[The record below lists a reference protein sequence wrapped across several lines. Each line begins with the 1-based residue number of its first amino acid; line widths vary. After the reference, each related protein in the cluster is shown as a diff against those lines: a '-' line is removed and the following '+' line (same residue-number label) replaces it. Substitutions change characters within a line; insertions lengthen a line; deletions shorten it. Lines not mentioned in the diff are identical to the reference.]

1 MMSQVI
7 VLSAGMCLRHIP
19 FYVQRIRQAAD
30 ESDRIEKDGRMKDY
44 KMTGQQAEERM
55 LQYENVFSVV
65 RLLDAE
71 TILNA
76 AKGKNQNISAEP
88 CRCFDFWE
96 TGKRCSNCVSLKALE
111 EKNKKTKLEFWENN
125 VYQVTAHYV
134 EVDGKPKVMELIQY
148 LDEADIVDIDG
159 SERLFTKLNGFQDE
173 LYRDVLTGI
182 YNRRYY
188 EDQLRKQILP
198 AGIAMIDLDDFKLYN
213 DTCGHNAGD
222 LALTTVA
229 GVIRGM
235 IRRTTDILIRYGGD
249 EFLLVM
255 PGVKEE
261 DFTQKLRQIQNEV
274 HSKEVPG
281 FSRLQLSV
289 SIGGVLSEEHKIENA
304 VEMADKLMYRAKNH
318 KNAVVTAVNSQM
330 AGPNGVFQEDSEKI
344 RQQILIV
351 DDSELNRE
359 ILSEMLHTDF
369 RILEA
374 EDGAQALEMLQQQG
388 TGISLVLLD
397 IIMPVLDGFGVLS
410 YMAREHIIEDIP
422 VIMISSDDSEKN
434 IRRAYELGV
443 SDYIS
448 RPFDA
453 KVVYQ
458 RVFNTIKLYA
468 KQRRLITLVTDQI
481 YEKEK
486 SSRMMVSI
494 LSQIVEFRN
503 GESGLHVRH
512 INILTEM
519 LLDRLMQKTGRYHLN
534 WNEQYL
540 ITLVSSL
547 HDIGKIGI
555 DEKIL
560 NKPGRLTA
568 EEFEEMK
575 KHTVIGEEILCSLE
589 LYQNELLVKVAREI
603 CRWHHERYDGRGY
616 PDGLKGEEIPISARV
631 VSLAD
636 VYDALVS
643 DRVYKKAYSHEK
655 AIRMILNGECG
666 VFNPLLLECLLD
678 IEDKIRIRI
687 LGGDVSTEISERGK
701 KEQAAVLSEDSME
714 SSGGGGQKLQQIYDR
729 IILSLVDGDEGSR
742 DACQK

>member
-1 MMSQVI
+1 
-7 VLSAGMCLRHIP
+7 
-19 FYVQRIRQAAD
+19 
-30 ESDRIEKDGRMKDY
+30 MKDY

-96 TGKRCSNCVSLKALE
+96 TGKRCRNCVSLKALE

-540 ITLVSSL
+540 ITLASSL

-616 PDGLKGEEIPISARV
+616 PDGLKGEEIPISAQV

-655 AIRMILNGECG
+655 AIQMILNGECG

-714 SSGGGGQKLQQIYDR
+714 SSGGGQKLQRIYDR

>member
-1 MMSQVI
+1 
-7 VLSAGMCLRHIP
+7 
-19 FYVQRIRQAAD
+19 
-30 ESDRIEKDGRMKDY
+30 MKDY

-55 LQYENVFSVV
+55 LQYEKVFSVV

-96 TGKRCSNCVSLKALE
+96 TGKRCSNCVSMKALE
-111 EKNKKTKLEFWENN
+111 EKNKKTKLEFRENN

-261 DFTQKLRQIQNEV
+261 DFAQKLRQIQNEV

-318 KNAVVTAVNSQM
+318 KNTVVTAVNSQM

-374 EDGAQALEMLQQQG
+374 ADGAQALEMLQQQG

-422 VIMISSDDSEKN
+422 VIMISSDDSEKI
-434 IRRAYELGV
+434 IRRAYKLGV

-453 KVVYQ
+453 KIVYQ

-540 ITLVSSL
+540 ITLASSL

-560 NKPGRLTA
+560 NKPGRLTV

-616 PDGLKGEEIPISARV
+616 PDGLKGEEIPISAQV

-655 AIRMILNGECG
+655 AIQMILNGECG

-687 LGGDVSTEISERGK
+687 LGGDASTEISERGK
-701 KEQAAVLSEDSME
+701 KEQAAVLSEGSME
-714 SSGGGGQKLQQIYDR
+714 SSGGGRSFSEFMTGFSYR
-729 IILSLVDGDEGSR
+729 
-742 DACQK
+742 

>member
-76 AKGKNQNISAEP
+76 AKGKNQNISVEP

-111 EKNKKTKLEFWENN
+111 EKNKKTKLEFRENN

-261 DFTQKLRQIQNEV
+261 DFTQKLRQIQKEV

-540 ITLVSSL
+540 ITLASSL

-616 PDGLKGEEIPISARV
+616 PDGLKGEEIPISAQV

-655 AIRMILNGECG
+655 AIQMILNGECG

-678 IEDKIRIRI
+678 IKDKIRIRI

-714 SSGGGGQKLQQIYDR
+714 SSGGGRSFSEFMTG
-729 IILSLVDGDEGSR
+729 LSYH
-742 DACQK
+742 

>member
-1 MMSQVI
+1 
-7 VLSAGMCLRHIP
+7 
-19 FYVQRIRQAAD
+19 
-30 ESDRIEKDGRMKDY
+30 MKDY

-96 TGKRCSNCVSLKALE
+96 TGKRCSNCVSLKALK

-616 PDGLKGEEIPISARV
+616 PDGLKGEEIPISAQV

-655 AIRMILNGECG
+655 AIQMILNGECG

-714 SSGGGGQKLQQIYDR
+714 SSGGGQKLQQIYDR

>member
-1 MMSQVI
+1 
-7 VLSAGMCLRHIP
+7 
-19 FYVQRIRQAAD
+19 
-30 ESDRIEKDGRMKDY
+30 MKDY

-96 TGKRCSNCVSLKALE
+96 TGKRCSNCVSLKALK
-111 EKNKKTKLEFWENN
+111 EKNKKTKLEFRENN

-540 ITLVSSL
+540 ITLASSL

-616 PDGLKGEEIPISARV
+616 PDGLKGEEIPISAQV

-655 AIRMILNGECG
+655 AIQMILNGECG

-678 IEDKIRIRI
+678 IKDKIRIRI
-687 LGGDVSTEISERGK
+687 LGGDGSTEISERGK

-714 SSGGGGQKLQQIYDR
+714 SSGGQKLQRIYDR

>member
-1 MMSQVI
+1 
-7 VLSAGMCLRHIP
+7 
-19 FYVQRIRQAAD
+19 
-30 ESDRIEKDGRMKDY
+30 MKDY

-55 LQYENVFSVV
+55 LQYEKVFSVV

-96 TGKRCSNCVSLKALE
+96 TGKRCSNCVFLKALE
-111 EKNKKTKLEFWENN
+111 EKNKKTKLEFRENN

-261 DFTQKLRQIQNEV
+261 DFAQKLRQIQNEV

-318 KNAVVTAVNSQM
+318 KNTVVTAVNSQM

-374 EDGAQALEMLQQQG
+374 ADGAQALEMLQQQG

-453 KVVYQ
+453 KIVYQ

-540 ITLVSSL
+540 ITLASSL

-616 PDGLKGEEIPISARV
+616 PDGLKGEEIPISAQV

-655 AIRMILNGECG
+655 AIQMILNGECG

-701 KEQAAVLSEDSME
+701 KEQAAVLSEGSME
-714 SSGGGGQKLQQIYDR
+714 SSGGGRSFSEFMTG
-729 IILSLVDGDEGSR
+729 LSYH
-742 DACQK
+742 

>member
-96 TGKRCSNCVSLKALE
+96 TGKRCRNCVSLKALE

-388 TGISLVLLD
+388 TGISFVLLD

-540 ITLVSSL
+540 ITLASSL

-616 PDGLKGEEIPISARV
+616 PDGLKGEEIPISAQV

-655 AIRMILNGECG
+655 AIQMILNGECG

-678 IEDKIRIRI
+678 IKDKIRIRI

-714 SSGGGGQKLQQIYDR
+714 SSGGRSFSEFMTG
-729 IILSLVDGDEGSR
+729 LSYH
-742 DACQK
+742 

>member
-55 LQYENVFSVV
+55 LQYEKVFSVV

-88 CRCFDFWE
+88 CQCFDFWE

-111 EKNKKTKLEFWENN
+111 EKNKKTKLEFRENN

-159 SERLFTKLNGFQDE
+159 SGRLFTKLNGFQDE

-261 DFTQKLRQIQNEV
+261 DFAQKLRQIQNEV

-318 KNAVVTAVNSQM
+318 KNTVVTAVNSQM

-374 EDGAQALEMLQQQG
+374 ADGAQALEMLQQQG

-453 KVVYQ
+453 KIVYQ

-540 ITLVSSL
+540 ITLASSL

-616 PDGLKGEEIPISARV
+616 PDGLKGEEIPISAQV

-655 AIRMILNGECG
+655 AIQMILNGECG

-687 LGGDVSTEISERGK
+687 LGGDASTEISERGK

-714 SSGGGGQKLQQIYDR
+714 SSGGGRSFSEFMTG
-729 IILSLVDGDEGSR
+729 LSYH
-742 DACQK
+742 

>member
-55 LQYENVFSVV
+55 LQYEKVFSVV

-111 EKNKKTKLEFWENN
+111 EKNKKTKLEFRENN

-261 DFTQKLRQIQNEV
+261 DFAQKLRQIQNEV

-318 KNAVVTAVNSQM
+318 KNTVVTAVNSQM

-374 EDGAQALEMLQQQG
+374 ADGAQALEMLQQQG

-453 KVVYQ
+453 KIVYQ

-540 ITLVSSL
+540 ITLASSL

-560 NKPGRLTA
+560 NKPGRLTV

-616 PDGLKGEEIPISARV
+616 PDGLKGEEIPISAQV

-655 AIRMILNGECG
+655 AIQMILNGECG

-701 KEQAAVLSEDSME
+701 KEQAAVLSEASME
-714 SSGGGGQKLQQIYDR
+714 SSGGGRSFSEFMTG
-729 IILSLVDGDEGSR
+729 LSYH
-742 DACQK
+742 

>member
-55 LQYENVFSVV
+55 LQYEKVFSVV

-96 TGKRCSNCVSLKALE
+96 TGKWCSNCVSLKALE
-111 EKNKKTKLEFWENN
+111 EKNKKTKLEFRENN

-261 DFTQKLRQIQNEV
+261 DFAQKLRQIQNEV

-318 KNAVVTAVNSQM
+318 KNTVVTAVNSQM

-374 EDGAQALEMLQQQG
+374 ADGAQALEMLQQQG

-453 KVVYQ
+453 KIVYQ

-540 ITLVSSL
+540 ITLASSL

-616 PDGLKGEEIPISARV
+616 PDGLKGEEIPISAQV

-655 AIRMILNGECG
+655 AIQMILNGECG

-687 LGGDVSTEISERGK
+687 LGGDASTEISERGK

-714 SSGGGGQKLQQIYDR
+714 SSGGGRSFSEFMTG
-729 IILSLVDGDEGSR
+729 LSYH
-742 DACQK
+742 

>member
-1 MMSQVI
+1 
-7 VLSAGMCLRHIP
+7 
-19 FYVQRIRQAAD
+19 
-30 ESDRIEKDGRMKDY
+30 MKDY

-111 EKNKKTKLEFWENN
+111 EKNKKTKLEFRENN

-540 ITLVSSL
+540 ITLASSL

-616 PDGLKGEEIPISARV
+616 PDGLKGEEIPISAQV

-655 AIRMILNGECG
+655 AIQMILNGECG

-687 LGGDVSTEISERGK
+687 LGGDGSTEISERGK

-714 SSGGGGQKLQQIYDR
+714 SSGGGGR
-729 IILSLVDGDEGSR
+729 SFSEFMTGLSYH
-742 DACQK
+742 

>member
-1 MMSQVI
+1 
-7 VLSAGMCLRHIP
+7 
-19 FYVQRIRQAAD
+19 
-30 ESDRIEKDGRMKDY
+30 MKDY

-111 EKNKKTKLEFWENN
+111 EKNKKTKLEFRENN

-261 DFTQKLRQIQNEV
+261 DFTQKLRQIQKEV

-540 ITLVSSL
+540 ITLASSL

-616 PDGLKGEEIPISARV
+616 PDGLKGEEIPISAQV

-655 AIRMILNGECG
+655 AIQMILNGECG

-687 LGGDVSTEISERGK
+687 LGGDGSTEISERGK

-714 SSGGGGQKLQQIYDR
+714 SSGGGRSFSEFMTG
-729 IILSLVDGDEGSR
+729 LSYH
-742 DACQK
+742 

>member
-55 LQYENVFSVV
+55 LQYEKVFSVV

-96 TGKRCSNCVSLKALE
+96 TGKRCSNCVFLKALE
-111 EKNKKTKLEFWENN
+111 EKNKKTKLEFRENN

-261 DFTQKLRQIQNEV
+261 DFAQKLRQIQNEV

-318 KNAVVTAVNSQM
+318 KNTVVTAVNSQM

-374 EDGAQALEMLQQQG
+374 ADGAQALEMLQQQG

-540 ITLVSSL
+540 ITLASSL

-616 PDGLKGEEIPISARV
+616 PDGLKGEEIPISAQV

-655 AIRMILNGECG
+655 AIQMILNGECG

-687 LGGDVSTEISERGK
+687 LGGDASMEISERGK
-701 KEQAAVLSEDSME
+701 KEQAAVLSEGSME
-714 SSGGGGQKLQQIYDR
+714 SSGGGQKLQRIYDR
-729 IILSLVDGDEGSR
+729 IILSLVDGDE
-742 DACQK
+742 K

>member
-55 LQYENVFSVV
+55 LQYEKVFSVV

-96 TGKRCSNCVSLKALE
+96 TGKRCSNCVSLKALK
-111 EKNKKTKLEFWENN
+111 EKNKKTKLEFRENN

-249 EFLLVM
+249 ELLLVM

-540 ITLVSSL
+540 ITLASSL

-616 PDGLKGEEIPISARV
+616 PDGLKGEEIPISAQV

-655 AIRMILNGECG
+655 AIQMILNGECG

-678 IEDKIRIRI
+678 IKDKIRIRI
-687 LGGDVSTEISERGK
+687 LGGDVSREISERGK

-714 SSGGGGQKLQQIYDR
+714 SSGGQKLQRIYDR

>member
-96 TGKRCSNCVSLKALE
+96 TGKRCRNCVSLKALE
-111 EKNKKTKLEFWENN
+111 EKNKKTKLEFRENN

-148 LDEADIVDIDG
+148 LDEEDIVDIDG

-540 ITLVSSL
+540 ITLASSL

-616 PDGLKGEEIPISARV
+616 PDGLKGEEIPISAQV

-655 AIRMILNGECG
+655 AIQMILNGECG

-678 IEDKIRIRI
+678 IKDKIRIRI

-714 SSGGGGQKLQQIYDR
+714 SSGGGGR
-729 IILSLVDGDEGSR
+729 SFSEFMTGLSYH
-742 DACQK
+742 

>member
-19 FYVQRIRQAAD
+19 FYVQRIRQAAG

-96 TGKRCSNCVSLKALE
+96 TGKRCRNCVSLKALE
-111 EKNKKTKLEFWENN
+111 EKNKKTKLEFRENN

-148 LDEADIVDIDG
+148 LDEEDIVDIDG

-304 VEMADKLMYRAKNH
+304 VEMADKLMY
-318 KNAVVTAVNSQM
+318 
-330 AGPNGVFQEDSEKI
+330 P
-344 RQQILIV
+344 
-351 DDSELNRE
+351 
-359 ILSEMLHTDF
+359 
-369 RILEA
+369 
-374 EDGAQALEMLQQQG
+374 AQRTTKM
-388 TGISLVLLD
+388 
-397 IIMPVLDGFGVLS
+397 
-410 YMAREHIIEDIP
+410 
-422 VIMISSDDSEKN
+422 
-434 IRRAYELGV
+434 
-443 SDYIS
+443 
-448 RPFDA
+448 
-453 KVVYQ
+453 
-458 RVFNTIKLYA
+458 
-468 KQRRLITLVTDQI
+468 
-481 YEKEK
+481 
-486 SSRMMVSI
+486 
-494 LSQIVEFRN
+494 
-503 GESGLHVRH
+503 
-512 INILTEM
+512 
-519 LLDRLMQKTGRYHLN
+519 
-534 WNEQYL
+534 
-540 ITLVSSL
+540 
-547 HDIGKIGI
+547 
-555 DEKIL
+555 
-560 NKPGRLTA
+560 
-568 EEFEEMK
+568 
-575 KHTVIGEEILCSLE
+575 
-589 LYQNELLVKVAREI
+589 
-603 CRWHHERYDGRGY
+603 RW
-616 PDGLKGEEIPISARV
+616 
-631 VSLAD
+631 
-636 VYDALVS
+636 
-643 DRVYKKAYSHEK
+643 
-655 AIRMILNGECG
+655 
-666 VFNPLLLECLLD
+666 
-678 IEDKIRIRI
+678 
-687 LGGDVSTEISERGK
+687 
-701 KEQAAVLSEDSME
+701 
-714 SSGGGGQKLQQIYDR
+714 
-729 IILSLVDGDEGSR
+729 
-742 DACQK
+742 

>member
-616 PDGLKGEEIPISARV
+616 PDGLKGEEIPISAQV

-655 AIRMILNGECG
+655 AIQMILNGECG

-701 KEQAAVLSEDSME
+701 EEQAAVLSEDSME
-714 SSGGGGQKLQQIYDR
+714 SSGGQKLQRIYDR

>member
-1 MMSQVI
+1 
-7 VLSAGMCLRHIP
+7 
-19 FYVQRIRQAAD
+19 
-30 ESDRIEKDGRMKDY
+30 MKDY

-540 ITLVSSL
+540 ITLASSL

-603 CRWHHERYDGRGY
+603 CRWHHEHYDGRGY
-616 PDGLKGEEIPISARV
+616 PDGLKGEEIPISAQV

-655 AIRMILNGECG
+655 AIQMILNGECG

-714 SSGGGGQKLQQIYDR
+714 SSGGGRSFSEFMTG
-729 IILSLVDGDEGSR
+729 LSYH
-742 DACQK
+742 

>member
-1 MMSQVI
+1 
-7 VLSAGMCLRHIP
+7 
-19 FYVQRIRQAAD
+19 
-30 ESDRIEKDGRMKDY
+30 MKDY

-55 LQYENVFSVV
+55 LQYEKVFSVV

-96 TGKRCSNCVSLKALE
+96 TGKRCSNCVSMKALE
-111 EKNKKTKLEFWENN
+111 EKNKKTKLEFRENN

-261 DFTQKLRQIQNEV
+261 DFAQKLRQIQNEV

-318 KNAVVTAVNSQM
+318 KNTVVTAVNSQM

-374 EDGAQALEMLQQQG
+374 ADGAQALEMLQQQG

-453 KVVYQ
+453 KIVYQ

-519 LLDRLMQKTGRYHLN
+519 LLDRLLQKTGRYHLN

-540 ITLVSSL
+540 ITLASSL

-568 EEFEEMK
+568 EEFEKMK

-616 PDGLKGEEIPISARV
+616 PDGLKGEEIPISAQV

-655 AIRMILNGECG
+655 AIQMILNGECG

-687 LGGDVSTEISERGK
+687 LGGDASMEISERGK
-701 KEQAAVLSEDSME
+701 KEQAAVLSEGSME
-714 SSGGGGQKLQQIYDR
+714 SSGGGRSFSEFMTG
-729 IILSLVDGDEGSR
+729 LSYH
-742 DACQK
+742 

>member
-96 TGKRCSNCVSLKALE
+96 TGKRCRNCISLKALE

-188 EDQLRKQILP
+188 EDPLRKQILP

-249 EFLLVM
+249 ELLLVM

-540 ITLVSSL
+540 ITLASSL

-616 PDGLKGEEIPISARV
+616 PDGLKGEEIPISAQV

-655 AIRMILNGECG
+655 AIQMILNGECG

-714 SSGGGGQKLQQIYDR
+714 SSGGGRSFSEFMTG
-729 IILSLVDGDEGSR
+729 LSYH
-742 DACQK
+742 

>member
-1 MMSQVI
+1 
-7 VLSAGMCLRHIP
+7 
-19 FYVQRIRQAAD
+19 
-30 ESDRIEKDGRMKDY
+30 MKDY

-111 EKNKKTKLEFWENN
+111 EKNKKTKLEFRENN

-261 DFTQKLRQIQNEV
+261 DFTQKLWQIQKEV

-540 ITLVSSL
+540 ITLASSL

-616 PDGLKGEEIPISARV
+616 PDGLKGEEIPISAQV

-655 AIRMILNGECG
+655 AIQMILNGECG

-678 IEDKIRIRI
+678 IKDKIRIRI
-687 LGGDVSTEISERGK
+687 LGGDGSTEISERGK

-714 SSGGGGQKLQQIYDR
+714 SSGGGRSFSEFMTG
-729 IILSLVDGDEGSR
+729 LSYH
-742 DACQK
+742 

>member
-55 LQYENVFSVV
+55 LQYEKVFSVV

-96 TGKRCSNCVSLKALE
+96 TGKRCSNCVFLKALE
-111 EKNKKTKLEFWENN
+111 EKNKKTKLEFRENN

-222 LALTTVA
+222 LALATVA

-261 DFTQKLRQIQNEV
+261 DFAQKLRQIQNEV

-318 KNAVVTAVNSQM
+318 KNTVVTAVNSQM

-374 EDGAQALEMLQQQG
+374 ADGAQALEMLQQQG

-453 KVVYQ
+453 KIVYQ

-540 ITLVSSL
+540 ITLASSL

-616 PDGLKGEEIPISARV
+616 PDGLKGEEIPISAQV

-655 AIRMILNGECG
+655 AIQMILNGECG

-714 SSGGGGQKLQQIYDR
+714 SSGGQKLQRIYDR

-742 DACQK
+742 NACQK

>member
-55 LQYENVFSVV
+55 LQYEKVFSVV

-96 TGKRCSNCVSLKALE
+96 TGKRCSNCVFLKALE
-111 EKNKKTKLEFWENN
+111 EKNKKTKLEFRENN

-235 IRRTTDILIRYGGD
+235 IRWTTDILIRYGGD

-261 DFTQKLRQIQNEV
+261 DFAQKLRQIQNEV

-318 KNAVVTAVNSQM
+318 KNTVVTAVNSQM

-374 EDGAQALEMLQQQG
+374 ADGAQALEMLQQQG

-453 KVVYQ
+453 KIVYQ

-540 ITLVSSL
+540 ITLASSL

-616 PDGLKGEEIPISARV
+616 PDGLKGEEIPISAQV

-655 AIRMILNGECG
+655 AIQMILNGECG

-714 SSGGGGQKLQQIYDR
+714 SSGGQKLQRIYDR

>member
-55 LQYENVFSVV
+55 LQYEKVFSVV

-111 EKNKKTKLEFWENN
+111 EKNKKTKLEFRENN

-261 DFTQKLRQIQNEV
+261 DFAQKLRQIQNEV

-318 KNAVVTAVNSQM
+318 KNTVVTAVNSQM
-330 AGPNGVFQEDSEKI
+330 ADPNGVFQEDSEKI

-374 EDGAQALEMLQQQG
+374 ADGAQALEMLQQQG

-540 ITLVSSL
+540 ITLASSL

-616 PDGLKGEEIPISARV
+616 PDGLKGEEIPISAQV

-655 AIRMILNGECG
+655 AIQMILNGECG

-701 KEQAAVLSEDSME
+701 KEQAAVLSEGSME
-714 SSGGGGQKLQQIYDR
+714 SSGGAEASANL
-729 IILSLVDGDEGSR
+729 
-742 DACQK
+742 

>member
-96 TGKRCSNCVSLKALE
+96 TGKRCSNCVSLKALK
-111 EKNKKTKLEFWENN
+111 EKNKKTKLEFRENN

-540 ITLVSSL
+540 ITLASSL

-616 PDGLKGEEIPISARV
+616 PDGLKGEEIPISAQV

-655 AIRMILNGECG
+655 AIQMILNGECG

-678 IEDKIRIRI
+678 IKDKIRIRI
-687 LGGDVSTEISERGK
+687 LGGDGSTEISERGK

-714 SSGGGGQKLQQIYDR
+714 SSGGGQKLQRIYDR